1 MASWGRVYTRQ
12 STNPGIRALR
22 GHSLGVLLDR
32 AREIQRKLDQGVE
45 KPFQLVIDCQ
55 AGDLQAAGSPSCS
68 FLRQVLAACA
78 YPELLETGELP
89 TDVCQRARRILWE
102 LEGCSI
108 GSYNLLFL
116 EGPLAR
122 SLAGFLE
129 QRDGGLP
136 CSPLDVMPCGAT
148 CKAIANILNMLM
160 DREALLKTGVL
171 LPAPGPPV
179 LAEAVALVGGVELR
193 YQLDEERGWALDVDV
208 VERVL
213 REGRARCRPKV
224 LCVVNPGN
232 PTGQVLSRET
242 MEAVILLAARERLLL
257 LADEAYQDLVLGPG
271 CRFLSFRRVLLELG
285 PPPARSLQLIS
296 FASLSSSLVAECGF
310 RAGFF
315 DVVNVDR
322 TLLSGPYKNLNSMSI
337 PPSLGL
343 VAQRALSDPPGP
355 GEPSYLRFTQ
365 VAAAPAEG
373 RGDRPARGRG
383 EAGGAE
389 SPGGE
394 GSADGKRLQ
403 PGPGHPLQSRAGRRV
418 LLPPHLAARPSPGAS
433 TGPGPGPRFLL
444 LPVPPGGDGDPG
456 SPGLQLRAGPG
467 HPSPQTEPGPATE
480 DAEPDSPRPHPL
492 LRPLRGGEQLTE
504 RNRAPSLFY
513 YTFLQLPDSEWSLP
527 FSCSLSLSLLTGK
540 TEL

>member
-365 VAAAPAEG
+365 EKQAVLKALAEKARLTESVFNQAPGIRCNPVQGAVYSFP
-373 RGDRPARGRG
+373 RISLPARALERAQSLLEETGILV
-383 EAGGAE
+383 A
-389 SPGGE
+389 PGCSFGQAP
-394 GSADGKRLQ
+394 GTHHLRLSLA
-403 PGPGHPLQSRAGRRV
+403 PPLKTLSR
-418 LLPPHLAARPSPGAS
+418 
-433 TGPGPGPRFLL
+433 T
-444 LPVPPGGDGDPG
+444 
-456 SPGLQLRAGPG
+456 LRA
-467 HPSPQTEPGPATE
+467 
-480 DAEPDSPRPHPL
+480 
-492 LRPLRGGEQLTE
+492 LT
-504 RNRAPSLFY
+504 LFY
-513 YTFLQLPDSEWSLP
+513 GRFVEENS
-527 FSCSLSLSLLTGK
+527 
-540 TEL
+540 